1 MDNFSINEKIFS
13 ITTDNAANMV
23 CFGEMFCDVNENRIH
38 VRCATHILHLVVRAG
53 LDNFSLLNLFEKIRY
68 FCKKVH
74 NSSRL
79 SQYLDSQEQSNS
91 EPTIKVVL
99 DVKTRW
105 NSTHEMLKTA
115 IRIKK
120 SLTAASVQIVSEGN
134 ANFCALDE
142 NDWIMAQKVCFL
154 LEPFNQGKKSFK
166 LNSKNLSYIFS
177 NSRFIIRKKSR
188 YIKSLSVFYSN

>member
-1 MDNFSINEKIFS
+1 MLK
-13 ITTDNAANMV
+13 
-23 CFGEMFCDVNENRIH
+23 VN
-38 VRCATHILHLVVRAG
+38 
-53 LDNFSLLNLFEKIRY
+53 
-68 FCKKVH
+68 